1 MTSLTSSLVFSSQ
14 SLMLSLK
21 LLQSSP
27 MLLKRL
33 FRLVFKKKNSVLTH
47 LQFRTV
53 VVNSD

>member
-21 LLQSSP
+21 LLQSSQ

-47 LQFRTV
+47 LHFRTV
-53 VVNSD
+53 VVASD